1 MTTHKPAAA
10 AMPGA
15 DYFDQ
20 WYADMADSTSRDAI
34 VARMLGLP
42 AHLRSTSLL
51 TWQGIAELTD
61 RLQVPRDGLLLDI
74 ACGRGGY
81 GIEIA
86 HRTGARLIG
95 VDFSATALRQAESAA
110 AERLP
115 AGQAEFRVGT
125 LLETGLPGGAADA
138 LMCVD
143 AVQFAEPPLAA
154 LHEFRR
160 LLKPGGRLAL
170 TCWEAVDPDDP
181 LVPPRIRAVDLLR
194 DLTAAGFADV
204 EVRDR
209 PDWRQ
214 AERTLWETVAAQ
226 PEPDAA
232 MRSLQEEGSRALE
245 TFGSLRR
252 MSATATAP

>member
-1 MTTHKPAAA
+1 MTMDKPAATA
-10 AMPGA
+10 LPGA

-20 WYADMADSTSRDAI
+20 WYADIAGSTSRDAV
-34 VARMLGLP
+34 VARLLGLP
-42 AHLRSTSLL
+42 AHLRSTGLL
-51 TWQGIAELTD
+51 TWQGIAEVTD
-61 RLQVPRDGLLLDI
+61 RLRLPRGGLLLDI
-74 ACGRGGY
+74 GCGRAGY

-110 AERLP
+110 MERLP
-115 AGQAEFRVGT
+115 AGRAEFHVGT
-125 LLETGLPGGAADA
+125 LLETGLPGAAADA

-170 TCWEAVDPDDP
+170 TCWEAVGPGDP
-181 LVPPRIRAVDLLR
+181 LVPPRISAVHLLR
-194 DLTAAGFADV
+194 DLTRAGFADV
-204 EVRDR
+204 DVRER
-209 PDWRQ
+209 PDWRR
-214 AERTLWETVAAQ
+214 AERTLWEAVAAQ
-226 PEPDAA
+226 CDPDAA
-232 MRSLQEEGSRALE
+232 MLALQEEGRRSLE

-252 MSATATAP
+252 VFATATAP